1 VLTLAP
7 GVILT
12 SYAIMAINQVD
23 RTPDKELRNQVVELS
38 TATQEMDID
47 ENTSTLTPNPIR
59 TFHLLHH
66 YADVFLKRTL
76 PTSEDEQDTP
86 VVNVNKNRNRKLS
99 R

>member
-1 VLTLAP
+1 
-7 GVILT
+7 
-12 SYAIMAINQVD
+12 
-23 RTPDKELRNQVVELS
+23 
-38 TATQEMDID
+38 MDID

-99 R
+99 RWCRDNCRVPDKRSRVHHLPSPYPFLSLKGQ